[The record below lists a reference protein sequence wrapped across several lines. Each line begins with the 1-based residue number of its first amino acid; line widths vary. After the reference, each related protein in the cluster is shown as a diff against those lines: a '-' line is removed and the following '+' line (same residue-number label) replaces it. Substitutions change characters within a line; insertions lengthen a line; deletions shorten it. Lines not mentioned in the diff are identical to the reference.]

1 MNSEPKV
8 GPELVIGLVTPI
20 GTSTSALA
28 TNLCARLSEYDYRT
42 LVIRL
47 TDHLP
52 DPPEPG
58 TFETEDQRVRR
69 LIAAGNA
76 FCREH
81 ADQPAGPA
89 HDQARDPAAAMARL
103 AVREIVRRRV
113 AERRLL
119 GDTDPVRTGSSLQ
132 RTAYVIHS
140 LKRPA
145 EVALLREVYGDAFV
159 LLGSQATPA
168 QRLSNLENRPLSQS
182 DPAKRSELARELML
196 LDADEGDKLGQQV
209 NDTYPLADFFL
220 SDTDTKR
227 LVDLLFGRPIA
238 PTIDEFAM
246 YVARAS
252 RARSL
257 AASRKV
263 GAAIVVGD
271 AVVATGYNDAPWGET
286 PDVQQGIDT
295 SELLKRG
302 NVEDTLARLRDAG
315 LLADAVTPHEAL
327 AKALATLKG
336 GKQLSVIEYQRA
348 VHAEAKAI
356 DDATVRGVSPT
367 GGTLFVTTFP
377 CHLCFKHALSVRLE
391 AVVYIEPY
399 AKSRAEIMYPDGGA
413 SRLRPYSGVAPD
425 RYMRIFDDRPAFEA
439 EPSGKF
445 VETPPHVVQPLVGG
459 VVDDEERF
467 VKERLALSELKE
479 EYR

>member
-145 EVALLREVYGDAFV
+145 EVALLRVVYGDAFV

-182 DPAKRSELARELML
+182 DPAKRSELARELMSWTRMK
-196 LDADEGDKLGQQV
+196 ATNWGSRSM
-209 NDTYPLADFFL
+209 TPTPL
-220 SDTDTKR
+220 
-227 LVDLLFGRPIA
+227 
-238 PTIDEFAM
+238 PT
-246 YVARAS
+246 S
-252 RARSL
+252 S
-257 AASRKV
+257 
-263 GAAIVVGD
+263 
-271 AVVATGYNDAPWGET
+271 
-286 PDVQQGIDT
+286 
-295 SELLKRG
+295 
-302 NVEDTLARLRDAG
+302 
-315 LLADAVTPHEAL
+315 
-327 AKALATLKG
+327 
-336 GKQLSVIEYQRA
+336 
-348 VHAEAKAI
+348 
-356 DDATVRGVSPT
+356 
-367 GGTLFVTTFP
+367 
-377 CHLCFKHALSVRLE
+377 
-391 AVVYIEPY
+391 
-399 AKSRAEIMYPDGGA
+399 
-413 SRLRPYSGVAPD
+413 
-425 RYMRIFDDRPAFEA
+425 
-439 EPSGKF
+439 
-445 VETPPHVVQPLVGG
+445 
-459 VVDDEERF
+459 
-467 VKERLALSELKE
+467 
-479 EYR
+479 